1 MAKPASLAGQGT
13 QQRSQGRG
21 TVLHFVW
28 VRADVVTIDRGKT
41 KLVVKGAEKSWRWVA
56 DGRERYRLAGEEV
69 TKIC

>member
-1 MAKPASLAGQGT
+1 
-13 QQRSQGRG
+13 
-21 TVLHFVW
+21 
-28 VRADVVTIDRGKT
+28 VTIDRGKT